1 MDITLQE
8 QRSVLT
14 ICLTAAFADGAKSDP
29 EREQIRKIA
38 DSLGPE
44 SPVDVP
50 SLYQEVLLHKRGLE
64 DAVPALGPKATRQF
78 AYEMA
83 VCVCNADGETT
94 QPEKEFLERLR
105 GMLNLEPEPSR
116 AFAQQAGQLAA
127 TPLQAA
133 QVNVAELEKSVMN
146 YSILNGA
153 LELLPQTLAS
163 MAILPLQTK
172 MVYGIGKAYGYE
184 LDRTHIMEFA
194 ATLGIGYAGQYI
206 EQMGRKLV
214 KGLLG
219 RLGGGL
225 LGGIGGA
232 ATGSAFSFATTYAL
246 GHVAIQYYSG
256 GRSLDMQTLQRA
268 FQSMFEKGKAL
279 QSAHSG
285 DILQKA
291 RSIDVNQISDLVRRM

>member
-1 MDITLQE
+1 MDTTLQE

-14 ICLTAAFADGAKSDP
+14 ICLTAAFADGVKSDS

-38 DSLGPE
+38 ETLAPG
-44 SPVDVP
+44 SPVDIP
-50 SLYQEVLLHKRGLE
+50 ALYQEVLLHKRGVE
-64 DAVPALGPKATRQF
+64 DAVTMLGPKATRQF

-94 QPEKEFLERLR
+94 QAEKDFLERLR
-105 GMLNLEPEPSR
+105 GLLNLEPAASS

-133 QVNVAELEKSVMN
+133 PVNVVELEKSVMN

-194 ATLGIGYAGQYI
+194 ATLGIGYAGQYV
-206 EQMGRKLV
+206 EQMGRKLIS
-214 KGLLG
+214 GLLG

-225 LGGIGGA
+225 LGGIGGV
-232 ATGSAFSFATTYAL
+232 ATGAAFSFATTYAL
-246 GHVAIQYYSG
+246 GHVAIQYYAG
-256 GRSLDMQTLQRA
+256 GRNLDMQTLQRA
-268 FQSMFEKGKAL
+268 FQTMFEKGKAL
-279 QSAHSG
+279 QSTHAG
-285 DILQKA
+285 EILQKA
-291 RSIDVNQISDLVRRM
+291 RTIDMSQINEFVRRI